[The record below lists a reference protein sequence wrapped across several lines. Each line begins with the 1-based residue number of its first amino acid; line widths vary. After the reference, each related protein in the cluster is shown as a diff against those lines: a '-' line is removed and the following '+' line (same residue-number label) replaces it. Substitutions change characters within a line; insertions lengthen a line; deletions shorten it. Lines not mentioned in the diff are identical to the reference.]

1 MIKAKITGVGKYLP
15 PRIIKNKDLEEMM
28 NTSDDWIK
36 QRTGIEERRWAEP
49 GTTTTGMGAQAALAA
64 LKDAGK
70 SPDDIDAI
78 IFATL
83 SADYFF
89 PGCGVLL
96 QSELKLKK
104 TVPALDVRNQCSGF
118 LYSLSIADGW
128 IRTGQYKCVLIV
140 GSEIH
145 SSGLDKSPEG
155 RDISV
160 IFGDGAGAVLI
171 EPSESRS
178 GILVTKL
185 HSEGEFA
192 QKLWCH
198 RPSSADFPRVLKGQ
212 NNLDQ
217 TFFPSMDGKFVFK
230 HAVCRMI
237 EVLTESSA
245 AIDSRPSDI
254 DFLIAHQANLRINSM
269 VMEQLQIP
277 LHKSLNTIQKYGNT
291 TAATLP
297 IGMEEA
303 KKAGLLK
310 EGALVAMVAFGSG
323 FTWGASLMRI

>member
-1 MIKAKITGVGKYLP
+1 VIKAKITGVGKYLP
-15 PRIIKNKDLEEMM
+15 PLVVKNKDIETIM
-28 NTSDDWIK
+28 NTNDEWIQ
-36 QRTGIEERRWAEP
+36 QRTGIQERRWAEP
-49 GTTTTGMGAQAALAA
+49 GMTTTGLGAKAALEAI
-64 LKDAGK
+64 KDAGK
-70 SPDDIDAI
+70 NLEDIDAI

-96 QSELKLKK
+96 QSELKLKR

-118 LYSLSIADGW
+118 LYSLSVADGW

-145 SSGLDKSPEG
+145 STGMDKTPDG

-160 IFGDGAGAVLI
+160 LFGDGAGAVI
-171 EPSESRS
+171 VEPSNTES
-178 GILVTKL
+178 GVLVTRL

-192 QKLWCH
+192 KKLWCH
-198 RPSSADFPRVLKGQ
+198 RPSSSDFPRVSRDKQ
-212 NNLDQ
+212 IFDES
-217 TFFPSMDGKFVFK
+217 FFPEMDGKFVFK
-230 HAVCRMI
+230 NAVQRMT
-237 EVLTESSA
+237 EVLIEATT
-245 AIDSRPSDI
+245 AIKVKPSEI
-254 DFLIAHQANLRINSM
+254 DFVIAHQANLRINSM
-269 VMEQLQIP
+269 VMEQLEIP
-277 LHKSLNTIQKYGNT
+277 KERTLNTIQKYGNT

-303 KKAGLLK
+303 KKAGMLK
-310 EGALVAMVAFGSG
+310 EGDLVAMVAFGSG